1 MINEQ
6 LENLQMTKYRL
17 SKESGV
23 PQATINDIC
32 SGKANIEKCAVG
44 TIYKIARV
52 LGISIE
58 SILESAN
65 ENVRSS
71 FEIFK
76 SNTCHYVKDLGDLD
90 FILKILESD
99 EIRRLYNKRWYP
111 EALYLLAMKLMAGRQ
126 YKYDL
131 SDVIGILW
139 EHEKSGSPISLQQVK
154 SAAENLYGS
163 YEKIPDYSLKG
174 LYPNVNMGRCIRE
187 YVKWKQ
193 KTRISVCNSWIITRA
208 RQILIMLMILSLQSE
223 KRSILRMSLKL
234 EYSIIQNRE

>member
-32 SGKANIEKCAVG
+32 SGKADIEKCAVG

-163 YEKIPDYSLKG
+163 YEKIPENSRLFIERAVSEREYGKMYQRVRQMETENKDIRLQF
-174 LYPNVNMGRCIRE
+174 LDNYPGEANPDNVNDIIAAIRKKK
-187 YVKWKQ
+187 Y
-193 KTRISVCNSWIITRA
+193 
-208 RQILIMLMILSLQSE
+208 SE
-223 KRSILRMSLKL
+223 NES
-234 EYSIIQNRE
+234 